1 MLYNHSL
8 WIFIALCLCKCFLC
22 IWKVFIFLSGG
33 QTESQVLN
41 DESALCYKMTAC
53 RRMRSGVLTN
63 LILTDSNE
71 IVMKHVRKK
80 YLKYKRK

>member
-8 WIFIALCLCKCFLC
+8 WIFIALCLCKCFFVYLEG
-22 IWKVFIFLSGG
+22 IYFLSDG

-71 IVMKHVRKK
+71 IVVKHVRKK
-80 YLKYKRK
+80 YLK